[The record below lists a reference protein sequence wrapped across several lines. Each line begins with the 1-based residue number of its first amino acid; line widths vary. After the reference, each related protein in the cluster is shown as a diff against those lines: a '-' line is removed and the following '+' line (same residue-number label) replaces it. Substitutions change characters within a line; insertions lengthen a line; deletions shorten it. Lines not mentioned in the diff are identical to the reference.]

1 MRVRELMSGALL
13 TIEPSASCHDA
24 VQRMF
29 KNQVR
34 HLPVV
39 GDDGALVGV
48 ITDRDIRHHLFT
60 PDVFRTIGST
70 DVQALLRGVSVRD
83 VMSSP
88 VVTTSADAD
97 ITDAARTM
105 RQAKVGSVPVL
116 DGGRV
121 IGIVTETDLLRELVR
136 ADRLCCPDVEAIV
149 VSFP

>member
-1 MRVRELMSGALL
+1 MRVREVMSGGLL

-39 GDDGALVGV
+39 GDDDRLLGV
-48 ITDRDIRHHLFT
+48 ITDRDVRHHLFT
-60 PDVFRTIGST
+60 PDVFGKLAGT
-70 DVQALLRGVSVRD
+70 DVLSVLRGVSVRD

-88 VVTTSADAD
+88 AVTTSADAD
-97 ITDAARTM
+97 VTDAARTM
-105 RQAKVGSVPVL
+105 RQAKVGSVPVV
-116 DGGRV
+116 DRGRV
-121 IGIVTETDLLRELVR
+121 IGIVTESDLLRELVR
-136 ADRLCCPDVEAIV
+136 MDRCCSPEVEAIV